1 MTSKIDHIHPLYL
14 SSSDVTGAVQIGIQL
29 VGMENYNLWSRA
41 MKLTLL
47 TKNKLGFIDGSI
59 KREDYTVVLRRSS
72 GIDVMQCHAR
82 SQILM
87 MNTSPTVNQ
96 CYAMIIQDESQ
107 RELSGD
113 QYNLG
118 GQMDPTTLFTSGSGG
133 NNFNSQSNRSG
144 NVKLNKQRSGYLYCD
159 HCDMRGHNRAECN
172 KLKYC
177 IHCHKHGHLKDSCY
191 QLIGYPTNYK
201 GKRQTNIM
209 TTDYNSQFNNPGS
222 STDSNVVDQMQKF
235 KGGGSQ
241 QMLQQH
247 GINSGSGGSG
257 AVLAQHFTPNQYQQV
272 LQMMNKSLIHKGN
285 TVSTN
290 SNANATGIFA
300 GHSQFTPS
308 TSSFDWIVDS
318 GATDHM
324 VRTKDLLTHG
334 STVKSSGHVQ
344 LPNGDSTKVTHSG
357 CSQLQGGEVVKNVL
371 YVPEL
376 NFNLLSVAKLTRKLN
391 CCAIFYPDFFFLQYL
406 FTGKVKEIGEENG
419 GLYILKSPQLI
430 NTGQH
435 KSLVAVKNS
444 AEGEVWHKRLG
455 HIPMSVIRKIDMF
468 AHKRDFQ
475 LTCCYICPLARQFLA
490 MVKTQFNVQV
500 KMFRSD
506 NGGEF
511 FNAQVSELFNSQGII
526 Q

>member
-1 MTSKIDHIHPLYL
+1 MVLSWLMNNVSKEL
-14 SSSDVTGAVQIGIQL
+14 
-29 VGMENYNLWSRA
+29 M
-41 MKLTLL
+41 
-47 TKNKLGFIDGSI
+47 
-59 KREDYTVVLRRSS
+59 S
-72 GIDVMQCHAR
+72 GILFRSNASLVWSDLKERFDKVNMSRIFHLHKSIVTHTQGTSPVSVYYSKLKDLWDEFDSNVPPPSCNCERSKEYVDSMLRQKLLQFLMGLNDNYSHAL

-87 MNTSPTVNQ
+87 MNTPPTVNQ

-118 GQMDPTTLFTSGSGG
+118 GQMDPTALFTSRSGG
-133 NNFNSQSNRSG
+133 NNFNGQNNRSG
-144 NVKLNKQRSGYLYCD
+144 NVKIDKQRSGYLYCD
-159 HCDMRGHNRAECN
+159 HCDMRGHNRAECS

-177 IHCHKHGHLKDSCY
+177 THCHKHGHLKDFCY

-201 GKRQTNIM
+201 GKRQANIM
-209 TTDYNSQFNNPGS
+209 TTDYNSQFNNSGS
-222 STDSNVVDQMQKF
+222 STDSNVVDQMQQF

-257 AVLAQHFTPNQYQQV
+257 TVLAQHFTPNQYQQV
-272 LQMMNKSLIHKGN
+272 LQMMNKSLIHEGN

-290 SNANATGIFA
+290 SNTNAIGIFA

-308 TSSFDWIVDS
+308 TSSIDWIVDS

-371 YVPEL
+371 YVPDL
-376 NFNLLSVAKLTRKLN
+376 NFNLLSVAKLTRQLN
-391 CCAIFYPDFFFLQYL
+391 CCAIFYPDFFILQDL

-419 GLYILKSPQLI
+419 GLYILKSPQSVNI
-430 NTGQH
+430 GQH
-435 KSLVAVKNS
+435 KSMAVVKS
-444 AEGEVWHKRLG
+444 SVDGEVWH
-455 HIPMSVIRKIDMF
+455 
-468 AHKRDFQ
+468 
-475 LTCCYICPLARQFLA
+475 
-490 MVKTQFNVQV
+490 N
-500 KMFRSD
+500 
-506 NGGEF
+506 
-511 FNAQVSELFNSQGII
+511 
-526 Q
+526 